1 MIYVNKPVDLPFKEQ
16 IMSSQMS
23 RPKPLVVLG
32 IGAVSLVALF
42 FSLGDPGKE
51 ERQQMMN
58 GLAESQ
64 ENIHVLEERLIQQ
77 DNAYRQQAEL
87 VQQLT
92 RKLETAEDQ
101 SAKLKAKVD
110 ELEKNLA
117 KLKQPPP
124 PIKPVVAVKPVVKP
138 VAKPAPTP
146 LKPAVPPPVPAKKP

>member
-1 MIYVNKPVDLPFKEQ
+1 MIYVNKPVELPFKEQ

-32 IGAVSLVALF
+32 IGVISLVALF

-64 ENIHVLEERLIQQ
+64 ENIHVLEERLSQQ
-77 DNAYRQQAEL
+77 DNAYRQQGEL

-92 RKLETAEDQ
+92 RKLEATEDQ
-101 SAKLKAKVD
+101 SAKLKARVD
-110 ELEKNLA
+110 ELEKALA
-117 KLKQPPP
+117 KLKQPAPSA
-124 PIKPVVAVKPVVKP
+124 KPVTSKPEAKP
-138 VAKPAPTP
+138 VAKPAPIPT
-146 LKPAVPPPVPAKKP
+146 KPAPSAVKTTKP